1 MANRLMN
8 NTMVS
13 EKKNHSQMKSRT
25 FSIDMELM
33 GGGGIQLADTWM
45 R

>member
-33 GGGGIQLADTWM
+33 GGGESNLLTLG
-45 R
+45 

>member
-13 EKKNHSQMKSRT
+13 EKKKSLTNEKSNFFDRYG
-25 FSIDMELM
+25 IN
-33 GGGGIQLADTWM
+33 GGGGESNLLTLG
-45 R
+45 

>member
-13 EKKNHSQMKSRT
+13 EKKSLTNEKSNFFDRYG
-25 FSIDMELM
+25 IN